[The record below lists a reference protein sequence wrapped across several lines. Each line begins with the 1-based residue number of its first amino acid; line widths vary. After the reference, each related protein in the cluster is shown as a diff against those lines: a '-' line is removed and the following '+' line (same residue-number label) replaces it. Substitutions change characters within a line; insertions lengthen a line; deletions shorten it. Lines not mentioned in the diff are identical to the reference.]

1 MKKTEKNMPSYATYM
16 MSGICPR
23 SILIAATVEAAI
35 LALMAVLPPIWIS
48 YFQFHAMVVPLHY
61 LLLISIPITTISLIP
76 ALKLIAGVNL
86 DLISRRKSE

>member
-1 MKKTEKNMPSYATYM
+1 

-23 SILIAATVEAAI
+23 SILIAAAVEASI
-35 LALMAVLPPIWIS
+35 LALLAVLPPIWIS
-48 YFQFHAMVVPLHY
+48 YFQFHTMTVPIYY
-61 LLLISIPITTISLIP
+61 LLLVSMLITAISLIP